1 MKKRAN
7 LMFLKNKALTVFR
20 FGHKEDPKEGLKGT
34 DGISPEVHAFNSG
47 VESGRALENE
57 RITKVLQRLVEK
69 YQGTTLSAVEAL
81 SLSIEELN
89 KVQK

>member
-1 MKKRAN
+1 MTINDIIA
-7 LMFLKNKALTVFR
+7 T
-20 FGHKEDPKEGLKGT
+20 
-34 DGISPEVHAFNSG
+34 SSVHAFNSG

>member
-1 MKKRAN
+1 MTINDIIA
-7 LMFLKNKALTVFR
+7 T
-20 FGHKEDPKEGLKGT
+20 
-34 DGISPEVHAFNSG
+34 SSVHAFNSG

-57 RITKVLQRLVEK
+57 RITKVLKRLVEK